1 VLDLANPR
9 AGDVLSTGDIVISGD
24 AFVPSA
30 APLTGVSRVD
40 LFLGARDNG
49 GLFIGST
56 VPVGKEFQVTADVPN
71 SENVAATSWPTLTP
85 RVAASRR
92 LSRCPYSSAPPRRR
106 RRPVQILS

>member
-1 VLDLANPR
+1 VTILARVIVNTAAPVGAQSAPSTTLACLSTAPVLDLANPR

-40 LFLGARDNG
+40 LFIGARDNG

-56 VPVGKEFQVTADVPN
+56 VPVGKH
-71 SENVAATSWPTLTP
+71 
-85 RVAASRR
+85 
-92 LSRCPYSSAPPRRR
+92 
-106 RRPVQILS
+106 